1 MLTAAA
7 GKGFCL
13 HQALRQQRGLI
24 VLTLHFT
31 QVGLLDVVEVLLA
44 GFLQPLAHFF
54 IGQDLMLQHAEL
66 RQRFAPGGAATRRH
80 HRKHIP
86 ASDGGEMRKARQA
99 LKGTGKLLIRRIFS
113 HSGVRSVTGE

>member
-7 GKGFCL
+7 GKRFCL

-24 VLTLHFT
+24 VLTLHLP
-31 QVGLLDVVEVLLA
+31 QIGLLDVVEVLLA

-99 LKGTGKLLIRRIFS
+99 LKGTSKLLIRRIFS